1 MITPFVTHMWGL
13 PVPLLVEVI
22 RSERMVSLRTYEE
35 IREGRGVFTGQEVSD
50 ESGPMP
56 AGQHGAVVPAAN
68 VARTVTS
75 GAALADRFE
84 DRIFCALGAVV
95 LDIDALQD
103 RAEWS
108 DHGNWLFP
116 LSTPYSAGT
125 AGLPLAPFNRFPVS
139 LASKMPAPRHLAVA
153 GINLPLQVYVPFKTC
168 DFTQCSFRLTLHPD
182 YGLIGNLDPGPE
194 HTAAEIPAIGRKA
207 LPSLRLDAPGTIAPE
222 ETATIGLKVVSSRG
236 RLVGDA
242 APEVYLEATGGYL
255 PQRRVQVENGTG
267 AFRIMALG
275 LEAGERFRIK
285 AGFRHFSGVAE
296 AEIVVAAPKVA

>member
-1 MITPFVTHMWGL
+1 MIAPFVTHMWGL
-13 PVPLLVEVI
+13 PVPLLVEVL
-22 RSERMVSLRTYEE
+22 RAPRKVTLRTYEE
-35 IREGRGVFTGQEVSD
+35 ILEGRGAFTGQEVSD

-68 VARTVTS
+68 VARTVTP
-75 GAALADRFE
+75 GALLADRFK
-84 DRIFCALGAVV
+84 DRLFCALGAVA
-95 LDIDALQD
+95 LDIDAIQD

-125 AGLPLAPFNRFPVS
+125 AGLPLTPYNRFPVS

-153 GINLPLQVYVPFKTC
+153 GINLSLQVYVPFRTC

-182 YGLIGNLDPGPE
+182 YGLIGNLDPGAE
-194 HTAAEIPAIGRKA
+194 HSAAEIPTIGRKA
-207 LPSLRLDAPGTIAPE
+207 LPSLRLDAPSTIVPE
-222 ETATIGLKVVSSRG
+222 ETATIGLKVVNGRG

-255 PQRRVQVENGTG
+255 PHQRVRADVG
-267 AFRIMALG
+267 AASFRFMAVSYTHLT
-275 LEAGERFRIK
+275 LPTKRI
-285 AGFRHFSGVAE
+285 V
-296 AEIVVAAPKVA
+296 

>member
-35 IREGRGVFTGQEVSD
+35 ILEGRGAFTGQEVSD

-56 AGQHGAVVPAAN
+56 AGQHGEIVPAAN
-68 VARTVTS
+68 VARTFTP
-75 GAALADRFE
+75 GAVLADRFE
-84 DRIFCALGAVV
+84 DRLFCALGAVV
-95 LDIDALQD
+95 LDIDAIQD

-182 YGLIGNLDPGPE
+182 YGLVGNLDPGPE
-194 HTAAEIPAIGRKA
+194 HTAGEIPAIGRKA
-207 LPSLRLDAPGTIAPE
+207 LPSLRLNAPSALEPDAS
-222 ETATIGLKVVSSRG
+222 ATVDVRVVNSRG
-236 RLVGDA
+236 RLVGDV
-242 APEVYLEATGGYL
+242 APEVYLETTGGYL

-275 LEAGERFRIK
+275 LEPGERFRIK
-285 AGFRHFSGVAE
+285 AGFPHFSGVAE
-296 AEIVVAAPKVA
+296 AEIAVAAPKVV

>member
-35 IREGRGVFTGQEVSD
+35 ILDGRGVFTGQEVSG

-56 AGQHGAVVPAAN
+56 AGQHGEVIPAAN
-68 VARTVTS
+68 VARTFTP
-75 GAALADRFE
+75 GALLADRFE
-84 DRIFCALGAVV
+84 DRVFCELGAVV
-95 LDIDALQD
+95 LDIDAIQD

-153 GINLPLQVYVPFKTC
+153 GVNLPLQVYVPFKTC

-194 HTAAEIPAIGRKA
+194 HTAGEIPAIGRKA
-207 LPSLRLDAPGTIAPE
+207 LPSLRLNAPSALEPDAS
-222 ETATIGLKVVSSRG
+222 ATVDVRVVTGRG
-236 RLVGDA
+236 RPIGDVV
-242 APEVYLEATGGYL
+242 PEIFLEATGGYL
-255 PQRRVQVENGTG
+255 PHRRARADAGT
-267 AFRIMALG
+267 ASFRFMALG
-275 LEAGERFRIK
+275 LEAGDTVRLK

-296 AEIVVAAPKVA
+296 AEIAVAASKVV

>member
-35 IREGRGVFTGQEVSD
+35 ILDGRGAFTGQEVSGK
-50 ESGPMP
+50 SGPMP
-56 AGQHGAVVPAAN
+56 AGQHGEVVPAAN
-68 VARTVTS
+68 VARTFTP
-75 GAALADRFE
+75 GAVLADRFE
-84 DRIFCALGAVV
+84 DRVFCELGAVV
-95 LDIDALQD
+95 LDIDALLD

-182 YGLIGNLDPGPE
+182 YGLIGNLDPGAE
-194 HTAAEIPAIGRKA
+194 HSAAEIPTIGRKA
-207 LPSLRLDAPGTIAPE
+207 LPSLRLDAPGAIAPE
-222 ETATIGLKVVSSRG
+222 ETATIGLKVVTGRG
-236 RLVGDA
+236 RPIGDA
-242 APEVYLEATGGYL
+242 APEIFLEATGGYL
-255 PQRRVQVENGTG
+255 PHRRVQAEAG
-267 AFRIMALG
+267 AGSFRFMALG
-275 LEAGERFRIK
+275 LEAGDTIRLK

-296 AEIVVAAPKVA
+296 AEIRVADPVAA

>member
-1 MITPFVTHMWGL
+1 MITPFTTHMWGL
-13 PVPLLVEVI
+13 PVPLLVEVL
-22 RSERMVSLRTYEE
+22 RAPRKVTLRTWEE
-35 IREGRGVFTGQEVSD
+35 VIDGVGRFTGQEVSG

-56 AGQHGAVVPAAN
+56 AGQHGEVVPAAN
-68 VARTVTS
+68 VARTFTP
-75 GAALADRFE
+75 GAVLADRFE
-84 DRIFCALGAVV
+84 DRVFCELGAVV
-95 LDIDALQD
+95 LDIDAIQD

-182 YGLIGNLDPGPE
+182 YGLVGNLDPGLE
-194 HTAAEIPAIGRKA
+194 HGAAEIPTIGRKA
-207 LPSLRLDAPGTIAPE
+207 LPSLRLDAPSTIAPE
-222 ETATIGLKVVSSRG
+222 ETAAIGLKVVTGRG
-236 RLVGDA
+236 RPIGDA
-242 APEVYLEATGGYL
+242 TAEIFLEATGGYL
-255 PQRRVQVENGTG
+255 PHRRARADAGT
-267 AFRIMALG
+267 ASFRFMALG
-275 LEAGERFRIK
+275 LEAGDTVRLK

-296 AEIVVAAPKVA
+296 AEIAVAAPKVA

>member
-13 PVPLLVEVI
+13 PVPLLIEVI

-35 IREGRGVFTGQEVSD
+35 ILDGRGAFTGQEVSG
-50 ESGPMP
+50 ESRPMP

-68 VARTVTS
+68 VARTFTP
-75 GAALADRFE
+75 GAVLADRFE
-84 DRIFCALGAVV
+84 DRVFCALGAVA
-95 LDIDALQD
+95 LDIDAIQD

-182 YGLIGNLDPGPE
+182 YGPVGNLDSGPE
-194 HTAAEIPAIGRKA
+194 HTASEIPAIGRKA
-207 LPSLRLDAPGTIAPE
+207 LPSLRLEAPASIAPE
-222 ETATIGLKVVSSRG
+222 GVAEIGVKVVTGRSR
-236 RLVGDA
+236 LIGDA
-242 APEVYLEATGGYL
+242 APEIFLEATGGYL
-255 PQRRVQVENGTG
+255 PHQRVRADAGT
-267 AFRIMALG
+267 ASFRFMALG
-275 LEAGERFRIK
+275 LVAGESVRLK

-296 AEIVVAAPKVA
+296 AEIAVAKPTGT